1 MMSSIQYMILLQ
13 LYYNTNLKIKAL
25 LAPTQKKKIQN
36 QKKKSGFSLY
46 PIYNKMK

>member
-25 LAPTQKKKIQN
+25 LAPTHKKIQN